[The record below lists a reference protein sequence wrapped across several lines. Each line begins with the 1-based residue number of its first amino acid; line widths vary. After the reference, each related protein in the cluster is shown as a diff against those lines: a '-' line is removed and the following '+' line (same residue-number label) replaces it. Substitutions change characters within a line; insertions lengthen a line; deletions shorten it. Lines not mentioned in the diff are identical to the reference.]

1 VRNNWKSNTGTM
13 IEPKFKLYDQ
23 INNKEKPEIV
33 CFVAQVR
40 IICRGEPDE
49 RAVYTVT
56 YDKKN
61 GERGLIHDV
70 EENRIQLHQ
79 PSIFE

>member
-1 VRNNWKSNTGTM
+1 M
-13 IEPKFKLYDQ
+13 ITPKFKLYDKV
-23 INNKEKPEIV
+23 INPQKPEIV
-33 CFVAQVR
+33 CIVAQVR

-56 YDKKN
+56 FDKKN

-70 EENRIQLHQ
+70 EESRMQLHQ
-79 PSIFE
+79 QSIFEQS